1 MCDRNTLWKLLRL
14 YLTVWQH
21 DCVIEWWLWDSIT
34 VWQYDCMTVW
44 QYWQYD
50 CVRVWLCDSMTVW
63 QYNCV
68 TVTHYITLNEKTL
81 GRGGQVGRAGGGMG
95 DARARQGQGRG
106 SEQRTS
112 DRIPEYLSAE
122 NISRAPAHITR
133 WPVSGDGRHAM
144 MWPDQATLGLA
155 TCWVLAVC
163 GAECDCEGEWYQ

>member
-1 MCDRNTLWKLLRL
+1 M
-14 YLTVWQH
+14 
-21 DCVIEWWLWDSIT
+21 T
-34 VWQYDCMTVW
+34 VWQYDCVTIWLCDNMTVW
-44 QYWQYD
+44 QYD
-50 CVRVWLCDSMTVW
+50 
-63 QYNCV
+63 CV

-155 TCWVLAVC
+155 TCWLLAVC
-163 GAECDCEGEWYQ
+163 WLSVIVRGNDASKHAALELELPLSWAHYTCSTISDLFLFS